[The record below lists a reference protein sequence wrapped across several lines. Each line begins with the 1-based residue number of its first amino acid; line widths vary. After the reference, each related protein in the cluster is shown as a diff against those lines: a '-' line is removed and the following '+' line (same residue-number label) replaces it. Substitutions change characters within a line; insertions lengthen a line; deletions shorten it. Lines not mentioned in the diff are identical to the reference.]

1 MNDVI
6 DFIILMAILIEVFG
20 ILFMTA
26 RLGSLIEIKDENT
39 TKGFIQE
46 FFKGSWDY
54 IFNNTNLFGKI
65 TGAIIYILWIFPAVL
80 LNIICILLCC
90 IFCFLS
96 DLRHK

>member
-80 LNIICILLCC
+80 LSIISILLCC

>member
-1 MNDVI
+1 MNDGI

-80 LNIICILLCC
+80 LNIINILLCY
-90 IFCFLS
+90 IRYFLS
-96 DLRHK
+96 DVRHK

>member
-6 DFIILMAILIEVFG
+6 DFIILMAILIETFG

-80 LNIICILLCC
+80 LSIISILLCC